1 MSMDAGSTRVPIGT
15 RIRTS
20 VALLVA
26 TATFAAGA
34 TPAVAAAKEQDTSR
48 RIERGDARAERTEG
62 KRDEVKVEIGQPAT
76 LVVDRV
82 EQSMR
87 QSMTGAAFTFAVLDA
102 QRRAA
107 EAEQLRAAI
116 AWATGV
122 EAARAAKAA
131 RDAVWDRI
139 AQCETGGDWSMRGSR
154 YSGGVGFANSTWNA
168 FGGQEFAS
176 NAGLASREQ
185 QIIVAERVYD
195 YGGYTGWGCAY
206 TIGLLSR

>member
-1 MSMDAGSTRVPIGT
+1 MSMDAGSTRVSIGS
-15 RIRTS
+15 RTHTF

-26 TATFAAGA
+26 TVSFVAGA
-34 TPAVAAAKEQDTSR
+34 APAAAATNEQDAAR
-48 RIERGDARAERTEG
+48 RPVRT
-62 KRDEVKVEIGQPAT
+62 EIGQPAT
-76 LVVDRV
+76 VVVNRV

-87 QSMTGAAFTFAVLDA
+87 ESMTGVAFTVAVLDA
-102 QRRAA
+102 RRRA
-107 EAEQLRAAI
+107 EETERLRAALT
-116 AWATGV
+116 WVKGV
-122 EAARAAKAA
+122 QAAQAEKAA

-139 AQCETGGDWSMRGSR
+139 AACETGGNWSMRGSR
-154 YSGGVGFANSTWNA
+154 YSGGVGFANTTWNA

-176 NAGLASREQ
+176 NAGLATREQ